1 MVTAGEAVLTL
12 TGLTD
17 EQAPPPVVEALLGVY
32 GVEANSQT
40 FARWDVLRASAD
52 LLTRLATTYASTPRL
67 ASVEDISVAQ
77 PQATEWLALANA
89 LREQADQLEEAASG
103 FTFGVVEF
111 APYGAAGGPEAT
123 TGGLL

>member
-17 EQAPPPVVEALLGVY
+17 EQAPPSVVEVLLGVY
-32 GVEANSQT
+32 GVEACSPT
-40 FARWDVLRASAD
+40 FTRWDVLRASAD
-52 LLTRLATTYASTPRL
+52 LLTRLATSYASTPRH
-67 ASVEDISVAQ
+67 AAVEDISVSQ
-77 PQATEWLALANA
+77 PKATELLALAAA

-111 APYGAAGGPEAT
+111 APHGGTVGIEAGGV
-123 TGGLL
+123 L

>member
-52 LLTRLATTYASTPRL
+52 LLTRLSTTYASTPRL
-67 ASVEDISVAQ
+67 ASVEDISVSQ
-77 PQATEWLALANA
+77 PKPAELLALAAA
-89 LREQADQLEEAASG
+89 LRARADEEENATNTG
-103 FTFGVVEF
+103 FGVVEF
-111 APYGAAGGPEAT
+111 APYGGRSGIEAGDI
-123 TGGLL
+123 L

>member
-17 EQAPPPVVEALLGVY
+17 EQAPPSVVEVLLGVY
-32 GVEANSQT
+32 GVEASSPT

-67 ASVEDISVAQ
+67 ASVEDISVSQ
-77 PQATEWLALANA
+77 PKPMEMLALAAA
-89 LREQADQLEEAASG
+89 LREQADQLEEAAAG
-103 FTFGVVEF
+103 FAFGVAEF
-111 APYGAAGGPEAT
+111 TPYGGTVGIEAGGV
-123 TGGLL
+123 L